1 MTQSKIMPL
10 NMEQTLGAMD
20 LRADPGAAAYVKHE
34 AVQVQF
40 AAEPGELISREG
52 PNRYA
57 IGDALITGSTGDRW
71 SVSRDRFN
79 ARYQAVAPT
88 LAGQDGHYVNQPIPV
103 LARQMQQAFAV
114 ERSAGGD
121 LLHGAAGD
129 WLLQYAPGDYGVV
142 EQRRFAQVYQ
152 RLVPSAP
159 CGSPSAAQ

>member
-1 MTQSKIMPL
+1 MTQPKITPMTMAPA
-10 NMEQTLGAMD
+10 LGAVD
-20 LRADPGAAAYVKHE
+20 LRADPDAAAYVKHE
-34 AVQVQF
+34 AVQVRF
-40 AAEPGELISREG
+40 ANEAGELSSREG

-88 LAGQDGHYVNQPIPV
+88 LAGQDGHYINQPLPV

-114 ERSAGGD
+114 ARSAGGD
-121 LLHGAAGD
+121 LLQGAAGD

-142 EQRRFAQVYQ
+142 EQWRFAQVYQ
-152 RLVPSAP
+152 RLVASAP
-159 CGSPSAAQ
+159 CGSPPEAQ